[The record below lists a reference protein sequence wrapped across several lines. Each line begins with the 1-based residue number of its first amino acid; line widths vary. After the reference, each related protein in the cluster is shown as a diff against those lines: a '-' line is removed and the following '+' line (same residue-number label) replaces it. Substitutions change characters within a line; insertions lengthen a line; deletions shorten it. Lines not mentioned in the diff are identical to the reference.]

1 MLLCLIQIESKLTVS
16 GPRHRVS
23 GCLRFPELSLPLRLH
38 RGVAQLA
45 SAPALGAGGPAFE
58 SRYPDG
64 KEDCSRSPLFRRD
77 NFRFTHWGPNP
88 PDPLRR
94 FAPETRSTVFP
105 DPALG
110 GMPQMR
116 IIGRRQYSTCR
127 RGIFLRQIGHFC
139 GRVGT
144 RKALREVFSANASFD
159 CIIPYVSVALLA
171 LLDCIIPY
179 VSVALLALLCALGG
193 MKRVAWCFGAGVLDL
208 WRRCDFWVGFTPFSS
223 PAPAD
228 GYTCAK
234 GRVWRTGNWRCAVN
248 APWRKSC
255 RGASIC
261 VSLREPLSNSVL

>member
-23 GCLRFPELSLPLRLH
+23 GCLRFPELSLPLRQH

-193 MKRVAWCFGAGVLDL
+193 MKRVAWCFGAGRWLHL
-208 WRRCDFWVGFTPFSS
+208 RRHMVI
-223 PAPAD
+223 PAPVD
-228 GYTCAK
+228 GYTSTK
-234 GRVWRTGNWRCAVN
+234 GRVWRTGNSRCTAK
-248 APWRKSC
+248 ASCRKSC

>member
-1 MLLCLIQIESKLTVS
+1 MTFEGALPPIIPRGSRPI
-16 GPRHRVS
+16 GPRS
-23 GCLRFPELSLPLRLH
+23 SDT
-38 RGVAQLA
+38 A
-45 SAPALGAGGPAFE
+45 SAGPSDDGLGAFEPAF
-58 SRYPDG
+58 SV
-64 KEDCSRSPLFRRD
+64 
-77 NFRFTHWGPNP
+77 
-88 PDPLRR
+88 DPLRR

-127 RGIFLRQIGHFC
+127 RGMFLRQIGRFC

-208 WRRCDFWVGFTPFSS
+208 WRRCVFWVGT
-223 PAPAD
+223 
-228 GYTCAK
+228 
-234 GRVWRTGNWRCAVN
+234 
-248 APWRKSC
+248 
-255 RGASIC
+255 
-261 VSLREPLSNSVL
+261 